1 MKSTTR
7 ILMLALLVLPGVA
20 LASSWWSGD
29 WKYRKELT
37 LDLSPAAADV
47 TEGVADVPLLV
58 RLSVANF
65 SYFADTKPDGSD
77 MRAVAGDDKTP
88 IKFHVERYDAQNQM
102 AYVWLRSPKLVAGS
116 KAEKIFLY
124 YGNPDAPA
132 ASDAPGTYDA
142 DQAVIL
148 HFGGDAL
155 PADST
160 ANQNNASAS
169 TAEKV
174 PASFAGAG
182 VKLSAG
188 QMIRVPTS
196 PSLQMTAAKGYT
208 ASVWAKFDAEQA
220 ESVILDFTDGAKA
233 FSIGVQGARPF
244 ARLSGSGPVVTVTAS
259 TGASLGQWHQ
269 IAATIGGG
277 KLTLF
282 LDGISVGSAAAGAV
296 DMAPALA
303 IGAAANG
310 TAAYVGELD
319 EVAVAHV
326 TRSEAWIKAT
336 VKAQGPEASLIVYG
350 ADGQKEGGGT
360 SYIGTIAKN
369 LTVDG
374 WVVIFICFA
383 MLIIAVVLMV
393 MKALFLTRV
402 EKANALF
409 LAEFQKLTTD
419 VTVLGAK
426 RLDTQAAGSPSSAQ
440 SEAWRDSTLYKV
452 YVTGTDELFKRILHG
467 NTHPAPYTLGP
478 QALAAIR
485 ASIDATATRVQQGLA
500 ARMVLLTIAISG
512 GPFLGLL
519 GTVVGVMITFA
530 AIAASGD
537 VNINAIAPGIAAALA
552 ATVAGLL
559 VAIPSLF
566 GYNWLNTRIK
576 VVYSDN
582 RVFADELLAR
592 LAEQHS

>member
-7 ILMLALLVLPGVA
+7 TLMLALLVLPGVA
-20 LASSWWSGD
+20 LANSWWSGD
-29 WKYRKELT
+29 WKYRKEVT

-77 MRAVAGDDKTP
+77 MRVVASDDKTP
-88 IKFHVERYDAQNQM
+88 VKFHVERYDAQNQM
-102 AYVWLRSPKLVAGS
+102 AYLWVRSPKLAAGS
-116 KAEKIFLY
+116 KSEKVFLY

-132 ASDAPGTYDA
+132 ASDAAGSYDA
-142 DQAVIL
+142 DQAAVL

-155 PADST
+155 PTDST

-182 VKLSAG
+182 VKVSAG
-188 QMIRVPTS
+188 QTIRVPTS

-208 ASVWAKFDAEQA
+208 ASVWVKFDAA
-220 ESVILDFTDGAKA
+220 ASESVIIDLADGAKS
-233 FSIGVQGARPF
+233 FSIGLQGARAF
-244 ARLSGSGPVVTVTAS
+244 ARLSEAGPAVTVTAS
-259 TGASLGQWHQ
+259 ADAALGQWHQ

-277 KLTLF
+277 KLTLY
-282 LDGISVGSAAAGAV
+282 LDGGSVGSAAVAAV
-296 DMAPALA
+296 DLSPVLV

-310 TAAYVGELD
+310 SAGYVGELD
-319 EVAVAHV
+319 EVEVAHV
-326 TRSEAWIKAT
+326 ARSAAWIKAA
-336 VKAQGPEASLIVYG
+336 VRAQGPEASLLVYG

-369 LTVDG
+369 LTADG
-374 WVVIFICFA
+374 WVVIAICFV
-383 MLIIAVVLMV
+383 MLIVAVALMV

-402 EKANALF
+402 EKANAGF
-409 LAEFQKLTTD
+409 LLEFQKLTTD

-426 RLDTQAAGSPSSAQ
+426 RLDTATAGNSDTAQA
-440 SEAWRDSTLYKV
+440 EAWRDSTLYKV

-467 NTHPAPYTLGP
+467 NTHPAPYILSP
-478 QALAAIR
+478 QALTAIR
-485 ASIDATATRVQQGLA
+485 ASTDATATRLQQALA
-500 ARMVLLTIAISG
+500 ARMVMLTIAISG
-512 GPFLGLL
+512 GPVLGLL

-537 VNINAIAPGIAAALA
+537 VNINAIAPGVAAALA

-576 VVYSDN
+576 VVASDN